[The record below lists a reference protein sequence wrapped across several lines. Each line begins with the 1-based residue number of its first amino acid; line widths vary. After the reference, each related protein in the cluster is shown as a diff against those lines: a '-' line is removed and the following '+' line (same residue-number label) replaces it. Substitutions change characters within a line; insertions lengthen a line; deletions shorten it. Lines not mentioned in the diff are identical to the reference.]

1 MTSSD
6 LASLQVQLQGKSAQ
20 EILTWGLAKFGSK
33 IALASSFGAED
44 MVLIDLMSEI
54 QADARIF
61 TLDTGRLPVETY
73 DLIAAVEKKYPQ
85 LQIQIM
91 FPQADVVEEMVQS
104 KGINLFYDSVDNR
117 KLCCKVRKLEPLS
130 RAIAGLDAWITG
142 IRSDQTASRNDMQVL
157 ELDKEVYKLN
167 PLIDWNE
174 AQVWEYIRSRG
185 IPYNALHD
193 RNFPSIGCAPCTR
206 AIAANE
212 DPRAG
217 RWWWEMDNKECG
229 LHVNADGK
237 FVPAKSMSANL
248 VN

>member
-1 MTSSD
+1 MTNLD
-6 LASLQVQLQGKSAQ
+6 LASLQSQLSAKSAQ
-20 EILTWGLAKFGSK
+20 EIIAWGLSTFESK

-44 MVLIDLMSEI
+44 MVLIDLLSEI
-54 QADARIF
+54 QADAKIF
-61 TLDTGRLPVETY
+61 TLDTGRLPIETY
-73 DLIAAVEKKYPQ
+73 DLIAAVEKKYPK

-91 FPQADVVEEMVQS
+91 FPQAEAVEQMVQT

-142 IRSDQTASRNDMQVL
+142 IRRDQTASRNDMEVL
-157 ELDKEVYKLN
+157 ELDKGVYKLN
-167 PLIDWNE
+167 PLIDWTE
-174 AQVWEYIRSRG
+174 TQVWDYIRSRG

-206 AIAANE
+206 AIAENE

-229 LHVNADGK
+229 LHVNSEGK
-237 FVPAKSMSANL
+237 LVPAKS
-248 VN
+248 VT